1 VQLSGF
7 VSSRANIDRAVQVAQ
22 AVSGVSSVSNDMRV
36 K

>member
-7 VSSRANIDRAVQVAQ
+7 VYNRANIDRAVQVAQ
-22 AVSGVSSVSNDMRV
+22 AVPGVSSVTNDMRV